1 MLDETFIKAFMAHR
15 RTGDLFHKGDREAH
29 EVFQVATISALL
41 ERVYDGRT
49 TVGELA
55 KHGDFGLGTFNA
67 LDGEMTVV
75 DGVFY
80 QCRSDGRA
88 YIAEPSAETPFS
100 VVMRFDPTVAIA
112 IDEAMDYAA
121 LSHALDNA
129 VPSRNIFYA
138 VRVDGVF
145 DRVKV
150 RAVPRQEKPYRPISE
165 IVHDQPVFEHTD
177 IEGSFVGFRF
187 PDYTVGLNAPG
198 YHLHFVSADRS
209 VGGHVLE
216 FSTRKAEVDI
226 DITSDFHMELPEA
239 GDFMDAELVHD
250 DNAAAIDAIEK

>member
-1 MLDETFIKAFMAHR
+1 MLDETFIKAFVAHR
-15 RTGDLFHKGDREAH
+15 KQGDLFHAGARDAH
-29 EVFQVATISALL
+29 EVFQVSTISALL
-41 ERVYDGRT
+41 ERVYDGHT
-49 TVGELA
+49 AVGELA
-55 KHGDFGLGTFNA
+55 QHGDFGLGTFNG
-67 LDGEMTVV
+67 LDGEMTVI

-88 YIAEPSAETPFS
+88 YVAGPAAETPFA
-100 VVMRFDPTVAIA
+100 VVMRFDPTVAITV
-112 IDEAMDYAA
+112 DEAMDFGT
-121 LSHALDNA
+121 LSHALDAA

-138 VRVDGVF
+138 VRVNGVF

-150 RAVPRQEKPYRPISE
+150 RAVPRQQKPYPTMSE
-165 IVHDQPVFEHTD
+165 IVRDQAVFEHSD

-198 YHLHFVSADRS
+198 YHLHFISADRS

-216 FSTRKAEVDI
+216 FSCRHAEVAI

-239 GDFMDAELVHD
+239 GDFMEAELVHEND
-250 DNAAAIDAIEK
+250 AAAIEEIEK